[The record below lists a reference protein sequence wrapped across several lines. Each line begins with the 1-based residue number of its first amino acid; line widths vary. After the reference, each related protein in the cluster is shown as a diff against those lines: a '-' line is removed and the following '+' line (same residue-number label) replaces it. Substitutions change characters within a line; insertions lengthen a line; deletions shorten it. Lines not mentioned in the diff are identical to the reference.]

1 MQIQSQFERWTIN
14 MRRKE
19 ITRSTAETSIKLDF
33 AIDGSGE
40 TAIKTGVGFIDH
52 MLTLFTKHGLFD
64 LKVDCDGDI
73 EVDQHHTVEDIGI
86 VLGQAFSESIGTKE
100 GIDRYAT
107 ISIPMDEALST
118 VSIDISGRPFFVYNV
133 EGLKDKVGEFDT
145 ELVEEFFQ
153 AFVSHAKVTLHI
165 NLQYGKNS
173 HHIIESIFKAF
184 GRALSAASK
193 INPDVKGIPSTK
205 GML

>member
-1 MQIQSQFERWTIN
+1 MLIQSLFERCPIN

-19 ITRSTAETSIKLDF
+19 ITRSTAETSITLDF
-33 AIDGSGE
+33 SIDGSGE
-40 TAIKTGVGFIDH
+40 TDIKTGVGFFDH
-52 MLTLFTKHGLFD
+52 MLTLFTKHGLFN
-64 LKVDCDGDI
+64 LKVDCVGDI

-86 VLGQAFSESIGTKE
+86 VLGQAFNECIGTKE

-107 ISIPMDEALST
+107 VSIPMDEALST
-118 VSIDISGRPFFVYNV
+118 VSIDISGRPYFVYNV

-184 GRALSAASK
+184 GRALSTASK
-193 INPDVKGIPSTK
+193 VNPEVKGIPSTK
-205 GML
+205 GLL

>member
-1 MQIQSQFERWTIN
+1 
-14 MRRKE
+14 MRKKSISR
-19 ITRSTAETSIKLDF
+19 TTAETSINMDL
-33 AIDGSGE
+33 AIDGSGK
-40 TAIKTGVGFIDH
+40 TDIQTGVGFMDH
-52 MLTLFTKHGLFD
+52 MLLLMTKHGLFD
-64 LKVDCDGDI
+64 LKIHCDGDI

-86 VLGQAFSESIGTKE
+86 VLGQAFNESLGTKE

-107 ISIPMDEALST
+107 VSIPMDEALST
-118 VSIDISGRPFFVYNV
+118 VSLDISGRPFIVYNV

-184 GRALSAASK
+184 GRALNAAST
-193 INPDVKGIPSTK
+193 INPNVKGIPSTK

>member
-1 MQIQSQFERWTIN
+1 
-14 MRRKE
+14 MRKKE
-19 ITRSTAETSIKLDF
+19 IVRSTAETSIQLDF

-40 TAIKTGVGFIDH
+40 TAIKTGVGFFDH

>member
-1 MQIQSQFERWTIN
+1 
-14 MRRKE
+14 MRSKE
-19 ITRSTAETSIKLDF
+19 ISRTTAETSIEMELVV
-33 AIDGSGE
+33 DGTGK
-40 TAIKTGVGFIDH
+40 TDIKTGVGFLDH
-52 MLTLFTKHGLFD
+52 MLLLMTKHGLFD
-64 LKVDCDGDI
+64 LKVHCDGDI

-86 VLGQAFSESIGTKE
+86 VLGQAFNASLGTKE
-100 GIDRYAT
+100 GINRYAT
-107 ISIPMDEALST
+107 VSIPMDEALST
-118 VSIDISGRPFFVYNV
+118 VSLDISGRPFIVYNV

-184 GRALSAASK
+184 GRALNAAST
-193 INPDVKGIPSTK
+193 INPNVKGIPSTK
-205 GML
+205 GLL